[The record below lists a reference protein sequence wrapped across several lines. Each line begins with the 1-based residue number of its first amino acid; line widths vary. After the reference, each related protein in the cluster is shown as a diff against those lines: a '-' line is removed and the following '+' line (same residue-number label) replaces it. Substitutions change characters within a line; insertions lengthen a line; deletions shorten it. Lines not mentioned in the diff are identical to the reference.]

1 MIKSSNKIQIALDNN
16 NNVVYN
22 TSMTNNNTNGV
33 TNTMTNT
40 MTHNFR
46 VYMHANGSFDAF
58 ANFTSVKEAL
68 EYMRNWSDNMHNWF
82 IYDENTGRRFK
93 MDDAGERLMVVYSA
107 MNIPLTK

>member
-1 MIKSSNKIQIALDNN
+1 MTNN
-16 NNVVYN
+16 NNN
-22 TSMTNNNTNGV
+22 TNNNTNGV

>member
-1 MIKSSNKIQIALDNN
+1 MNKTLKINQIALDKTTITC
-16 NNVVYN
+16 YN

>member
-68 EYMRNWSDNMHNWF
+68 GYMRNWSDNMHNWF

-93 MDDAGERLMVVYSA
+93 MDDTGERLMVVYSA

>member
-1 MIKSSNKIQIALDNN
+1 
-16 NNVVYN
+16 
-22 TSMTNNNTNGV
+22 MTNNNTNGV
-33 TNTMTNT
+33 TNTMTT
-40 MTHNFR
+40 KAHDVQVIKHIGTSYD
-46 VYMHANGSFDAF
+46 VY

-68 EYMRNWSDNMHNWF
+68 GYMRNWSDNMHNWF